1 MKNHTPTQWQ
11 AVARR
16 KSDILNFRI
25 PVHPGRD
32 RIGFRGLI
40 VKYTR
45 LGRTGVHISNVTLGG
60 SFFGTRIS
68 ETDSRRILERSLEL
82 GINAVDTAESY
93 LQPVPQASET
103 VLGRIL
109 KGRRHDVFLSSKVG
123 PSRSWETSRVNLG
136 LTRRVVNQAVEGSLK
151 RLRTDHIDLLFA
163 HFPDPATPLDETLA
177 SIDDLIRAGKVR
189 YAGLSNHSASNVTE
203 ALWIADRLNLRPIVA
218 TQDLYNLFERV
229 NEHDLYP
236 TCLKHDIA
244 AYAYAPLAGGLLSGK
259 YSLDMVR
266 DLTKIPAE
274 ARAGYY
280 GKFTDDSAPT
290 RSSPKLTER
299 SLTAVE
305 RIKSWAETRG
315 HTTTNLALAW
325 VMGHPAVTSL
335 LLGVTTIEQLEE
347 NVPAFD
353 LEVSE
358 ADRAEIAELVP
369 RESLNVVRPMW

>member
-1 MKNHTPTQWQ
+1 MRYK
-11 AVARR
+11 
-16 KSDILNFRI
+16 
-25 PVHPGRD
+25 
-32 RIGFRGLI
+32 
-40 VKYTR
+40 R
-45 LGRTGVHISNVTLGG
+45 LGRTGVHVSNVTLGA
-60 SFFGTRIS
+60 SFFGTRINES
-68 ETDSRRILERSLEL
+68 DSKRILERSLEL

-93 LQPVPQASET
+93 LRPAP
-103 VLGRIL
+103 
-109 KGRRHDVFLSSKVG
+109 RRKRNSSGKN
-123 PSRSWETSRVNLG
+123 PSRATPRRFLVEQGWPQQAVGDRSGKYG
-136 LTRRVVNQAVEGSLK
+136 LDAPRREPGLVEGSLK

-189 YAGLSNHSASNVTE
+189 YAGLSNHSASKVTE
-203 ALWIADRLNLRPIVA
+203 ALWIADRLNLRPVVA

-244 AYAYAPLAGGLLSGK
+244 AFAYAPLAGGLLSGK

-266 DLTKIPAE
+266 DSTKIPSG

-299 SLTAVE
+299 SITAVD
-305 RIKSWAETRG
+305 RVQSWAAERG
-315 HTTTNLALAW
+315 HTVTNLALAW

-335 LLGVTTIEQLEE
+335 LLGVTTMEQLEE

-353 LEVSE
+353 LELSQT
-358 ADRAEIAELVP
+358 DRAEVAELLP
-369 RESLNVVRPMW
+369 RESVNIVRPMW

>member
-1 MKNHTPTQWQ
+1 M
-11 AVARR
+11 
-16 KSDILNFRI
+16 
-25 PVHPGRD
+25 
-32 RIGFRGLI
+32 
-40 VKYTR
+40 
-45 LGRTGVHISNVTLGG
+45 
-60 SFFGTRIS
+60 
-68 ETDSRRILERSLEL
+68 
-82 GINAVDTAESY
+82 
-93 LQPVPQASET
+93 
-103 VLGRIL
+103 
-109 KGRRHDVFLSSKVG
+109 
-123 PSRSWETSRVNLG
+123 NLG

-177 SIDDLIRAGKVR
+177 AIDDLIRAGKVR
-189 YAGLSNHSASNVTE
+189 YAGLSNHSASKVTE
-203 ALWIADRLNLRPIVA
+203 SLWKADRLNLRPIVA

-266 DLTKIPAE
+266 DSTRIPAE

-299 SLTAVE
+299 SIAAVD
-305 RIKSWAETRG
+305 RVRAWAEERG
-315 HTTTNLALAW
+315 HTVTNVALAW
-325 VMGHPAVTSL
+325 VMGHPAVTTL
-335 LLGVTTIEQLEE
+335 LLGVTTMEQLEE

-353 LEVSE
+353 LELSE
-358 ADRAEIAELVP
+358 ADRTEIAELLP
-369 RESLNVVRPMW
+369 RESVNIVRPMW

>member
-1 MKNHTPTQWQ
+1 MRYK
-11 AVARR
+11 
-16 KSDILNFRI
+16 
-25 PVHPGRD
+25 
-32 RIGFRGLI
+32 
-40 VKYTR
+40 R
-45 LGRTGVHISNVTLGG
+45 LGRTGVHVSNVTLGA
-60 SFFGTRIS
+60 SFFGTRINES
-68 ETDSRRILERSLEL
+68 DSKRILERSLEL

-93 LQPVPQASET
+93 LRPAPRASET

-109 KGRRHDVFLSSKVG
+109 QGRRHDVFLSSKVG
-123 PSRSWETSRVNLG
+123 PSRPWETDRANMG

-189 YAGLSNHSASNVTE
+189 YAGLSNHSASKVTE
-203 ALWIADRLNLRPIVA
+203 ALWIADRLNLRPVIA

-244 AYAYAPLAGGLLSGK
+244 AFAYAPLAGGLLSGK

-266 DLTKIPAE
+266 DSTKIPSG

-299 SLTAVE
+299 SITAVD
-305 RIKSWAETRG
+305 RVQSWAAERG
-315 HTTTNLALAW
+315 HTVTNLALAW

-335 LLGVTTIEQLEE
+335 LLGVTTMEQLEE

-353 LEVSE
+353 LELSQT
-358 ADRAEIAELVP
+358 DRAEVAELLP
-369 RESLNVVRPMW
+369 RESVNIVRPMW